1 MLYRKLGNTEVSIPA
16 IGQGTWKYGED
27 KQKEKEE
34 VEALRFGI
42 RNGLTLID
50 TAEEYGNGGAEKI
63 VSQAIH
69 DIRNDIFLVTKVSA
83 KNCSY
88 KGVLRS
94 AEASLERL
102 KTSHIDL
109 YLQHWPSQQ
118 HDISETMGAMVEL
131 VNKGLVKYIG
141 VSNFSIQ
148 LMKEAQYHLGTVPLI
163 CNQVPY
169 HLNDR
174 NIENQVLPFAEKNGI
189 TIMGYSPFGFA
200 PHIHTFG
207 MKGFPEVGSIERSI
221 LNTIGGKYDKTAYQV
236 ALNWAL
242 RQQGLVTIPKA
253 ANKEHI
259 VDNLNALGWE
269 LEKDDIDQ
277 IESHFPLSKTG
288 LL

>member
-1 MLYRKLGNTEVSIPA
+1 MLYRKLGNTEVSIPV

-34 VEALRFGI
+34 VEALHFGI

-63 VSQAIH
+63 VGQAIH
-69 DIRNDIFLVTKVSA
+69 GIRDDVFLVTKVSA

-88 KGVLRS
+88 KGVLRA

-118 HDISETMGAMVEL
+118 HDVSETMGAMTEL
-131 VNKGLVKYIG
+131 VNKGLVKYVG

-148 LMKEAQYHLGTVPLI
+148 LMKEAQYHLGNVPLI

-174 NIENQVLPFAEKNGI
+174 SIENQILPFAEENGI

-200 PHIHTFG
+200 PHLHSFG
-207 MKGFPEVGSIERSI
+207 MKGFPEVGSIERNI
-221 LNTIGGKYDKTAYQV
+221 LDTIGDKYGKTAYQV
-236 ALNWAL
+236 ALNWVL

-253 ANKEHI
+253 ANKKHI

-277 IESHFPLSKTG
+277 IENHFSL
-288 LL
+288 